1 MSLKK
6 LYLLV
11 FALFWGLAT
20 LTAAWSQLATAKT
33 VQPAEDKELTILK
46 PLELAQPAANWQFQ
60 LRPAQ
65 DVLVSLPTSWHLPT
79 LPVVDY
85 YNQAAGII
93 RWGETLFTC
102 ILPAQAP

>member
-11 FALFWGLAT
+11 FALLWGMAT
-20 LTAAWSQLATAKT
+20 LTAAWSQVATAQAI
-33 VQPAEDKELTILK
+33 QPAEEKEQTVLK

-65 DVLVSLPTSWHLPT
+65 DVLVSLPASWHI
-79 LPVVDY
+79 PVLQFADY
-85 YNQAAGII
+85 YNQAEGII
-93 RWGETLFTC
+93 RLGETLFTC